1 MSGAHALDDRSAAQA
16 RVQQQVVAQLELQLR
31 RERDRLR
38 AMTRHLHAARAAE
51 RDERQPPHQTHAP
64 MPPIAQHAPPQLAA
78 KPNLSGEF
86 SLWYIDGSDIKCD
99 MRALFPLSH
108 IKIEENRT

>member
-1 MSGAHALDDRSAAQA
+1 MVSNNFFIKIILITIFRHLSGAHALDDRSAAQA

-51 RDERQPPHQTHAP
+51 RDERQPPHQPHAP
-64 MPPIAQHAPPQLAA
+64 MPPIAQHAPQPLAA
-78 KPNLSGEF
+78 KPNLSGKF
-86 SLWYIDGSDIKCD
+86 FFIFDL
-99 MRALFPLSH
+99 
-108 IKIEENRT
+108 